1 MLAGGAT
8 RGAGVASGRVLVVT
22 KRHGTSRSARF
33 FAASSGRRRI
43 ARGGDERVARRER
56 LPNAAPGARE
66 KWSGRAARDARDARG
81 GRDERR
87 GRSETLVRVGKPVRS
102 AARCASPRGE
112 RGRDWSVPGRASML
126 RSSSQARACVRPR
139 RIDRLADDRP
149 TACRALIRDLTR
161 QDRVRPA
168 IVSANQIS
176 PRNFLAQD
184 ASLSSVWPD
193 AWRRAGHCDVAR
205 SHPTREFTSRPAG
218 HVTRHR
224 EANPGRIQ
232 RGETTR
238 EVASSA
244 RVRGVFG

>member
-1 MLAGGAT
+1 MGRREARASSPRPPDGDASRVEGTSARRVASVSQMRHRGRARSGPDAPRGT
-8 RGAGVASGRVLVVT
+8 RGT
-22 KRHGTSRSARF
+22 
-33 FAASSGRRRI
+33 
-43 ARGGDERVARRER
+43 RG
-56 LPNAAPGARE
+56 
-66 KWSGRAARDARDARG
+66 G

-139 RIDRLADDRP
+139 RINRLADDRP